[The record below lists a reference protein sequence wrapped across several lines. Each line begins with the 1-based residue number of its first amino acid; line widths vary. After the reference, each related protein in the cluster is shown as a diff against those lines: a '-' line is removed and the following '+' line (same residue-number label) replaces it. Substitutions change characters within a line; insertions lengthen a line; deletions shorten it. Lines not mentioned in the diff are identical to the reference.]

1 MGDTIEVIDGL
12 DSDSTTDFNIFQ
24 HFRHLLVVGY
34 KEIKNTK
41 PTEGICLIES

>member
-12 DSDSTTDFNIFQ
+12 DSDSTTGFNIFQ

-34 KEIKNTK
+34 EKRKNTI
-41 PTEGICLIES
+41 PTEDI

>member
-12 DSDSTTDFNIFQ
+12 DSDSTTGYNIFQ
-24 HFRHLLVVGY
+24 LFRHLFVVGY

-41 PTEGICLIES
+41 PTEDI